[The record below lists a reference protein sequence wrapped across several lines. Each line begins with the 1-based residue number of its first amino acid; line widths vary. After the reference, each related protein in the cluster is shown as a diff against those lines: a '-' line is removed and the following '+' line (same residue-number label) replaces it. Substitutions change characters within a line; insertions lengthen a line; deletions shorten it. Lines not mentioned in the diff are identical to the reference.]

1 MRGTAASSGGFRIW
15 STATNF
21 DVSLS
26 PDWSRFIAQDVRL
39 RHFVL
44 GKTERYDEE
53 TPNPDFPYH

>member
-1 MRGTAASSGGFRIW
+1 MRRTVASSRGFRIT

-21 DVSLS
+21 DVSWS
-26 PDWSRFIAQDVRL
+26 PVWGRFIAQSVRL

-53 TPNPDFPYH
+53 TPNSGFPYN